1 MFFVYGHNDRK
12 DRKDLWESIVSLSAN
27 IEGAW
32 VTLRDFNA
40 IMDLEERNGQ
50 PVKESESVD
59 MHEIMYGKVWSGGCY
74 V

>member
-1 MFFVYGHNDRK
+1 MDIMTGKIGKICGRV
-12 DRKDLWESIVSLSAN
+12 VSLSAN

-50 PVKESESVD
+50 PVRESESVD
-59 MHEIMYGKVWSGGCY
+59 MHEIMYGKVWSGGYY